1 MFVFDLAEPFDG
13 TNTARAVH
21 EKQKFDI
28 IKNEFLKVKSTSH
41 LIFLVAL
48 VFKIVMQ
55 MLVIKPAGF

>member
-1 MFVFDLAEPFDG
+1 MFVFDLAEPFDR

-28 IKNEFLKVKSTSH
+28 IKSEFLKVKSTSH
-41 LIFLVAL
+41 LIVLVPLA
-48 VFKIVMQ
+48 FKRVIQ

>member
-28 IKNEFLKVKSTSH
+28 IKGEFLKVKNTSH
-41 LIFLVAL
+41 LIFADTL
-48 VFKIVMQ
+48 VFKIQ
-55 MLVIKPAGF
+55 S